1 MVSNDFMDG
10 RTISS
15 MAVGEAAGAHD
26 KNISTVEGDGTFGA
40 LYGAMRVW
48 AGFKSTLVVVH
59 AKGSE
64 GDPRFITNGM
74 FDPIFQR
81 HLGLEAVSASA
92 LQANAYMERYG
103 LYEEQFAL
111 VSVKN
116 HGNALKN
123 PLAHLPMELIVEDV
137 MASKKLAEPLK
148 LLDCSP
154 GRGDHHRPR
163 GPGS

>member
-1 MVSNDFMDG
+1 MTSDNVVMVSNDFMDG

-81 HLGLEAVSASA
+81 TSGFGGGKA
-92 LQANAYMERYG
+92 LPPCR
-103 LYEEQFAL
+103 
-111 VSVKN
+111 
-116 HGNALKN
+116 
-123 PLAHLPMELIVEDV
+123 PMPIWKDTAC
-137 MASKKLAEPLK
+137 MRNSSPWCQSKTTAMPLK
-148 LLDCSP
+148 TP
-154 GRGDHHRPR
+154 WPIYRWN
-163 GPGS
+163 